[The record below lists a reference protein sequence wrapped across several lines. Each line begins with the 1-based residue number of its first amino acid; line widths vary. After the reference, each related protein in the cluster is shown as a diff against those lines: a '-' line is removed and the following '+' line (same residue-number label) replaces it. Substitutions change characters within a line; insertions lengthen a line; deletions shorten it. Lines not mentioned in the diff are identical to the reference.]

1 MSTGSSRHRRSWRAR
16 RDNSK
21 ASPREA
27 EVGRWRTSIW
37 VADFR
42 PGTVPISQLM
52 RRRSVIREGIAD
64 LLGVQTAAG
73 WLVVVSRCKRCVRL
87 EPCGVKPRLRVIL
100 DQIAIAVLS
109 VANSQ

>member
-1 MSTGSSRHRRSWRAR
+1 M
-16 RDNSK
+16 
-21 ASPREA
+21 
-27 EVGRWRTSIW
+27 GRWRTSIW
-37 VADFR
+37 EADFR

-87 EPCGVKPRLRVIL
+87 EPCSLEGTVKPRLFLVNL
-100 DQIAIAVLS
+100 DQISIVVPHATIHA
-109 VANSQ
+109 